1 MNAASMLFDFETVRW
16 LLMVAIGGYTW
27 FIGRQS
33 ASAAELLDLRMR
45 VTTLEAQMK
54 QVPDQKNFHELVERI
69 ASVTGSVDAIKAGM
83 EPLTHSVRRVET
95 YLMEN
100 K

>member
-16 LLMVAIGGYTW
+16 LVTAAVGAYTW

-33 ASAAELLDLRMR
+33 ASAAELLVLRTR
-45 VTTLEAQMK
+45 ITKLEVEMSQMPK
-54 QVPDQKNFHELVERI
+54 QQDIHQLAKDVAIVN
-69 ASVTGSVDAIKAGM
+69 GSVEAIRASLD
-83 EPLTHSVRRVET
+83 PLTHSVRRVEQ
-95 YLMEN
+95 YLMDN